1 MLPNRRGDFC
11 QRWRCYEQWELESWP
26 VPDWMGAT
34 VRDLGLALGG
44 MFSFWHGK
52 RVGSLVRTNKQAGVV
67 FELRIGLAAWSLLQ
81 LDMQTVVVVVACWL
95 QK

>member
-67 FELRIGLAAWSLLQ
+67 FELRMWLAAWSLLQ

>member
-1 MLPNRRGDFC
+1 MLPNWRGDFC
-11 QRWRCYEQWELESWP
+11 QRWQGYKQWELESWP

-67 FELRIGLAAWSLLQ
+67 FELR
-81 LDMQTVVVVVACWL
+81 MCCCVVVERRL
-95 QK
+95 